1 MASINTANMDPAVK
15 AVLQGVLSDLTAL
28 KAAQAATNAKLDADA
43 TVTDTNYAATCNPP
57 ALITT
62 K

>member
-28 KAAQAATNAKLDADA
+28 KAALAATNAKLDADA
-43 TVTDTNYAATCNPP
+43 TVTDADYAATCNPP
-57 ALITT
+57 ALTTT